1 MARKV
6 WAYVWNW
13 VLTPHRLDSLDLA
26 MPKNAP
32 FPRFKLPVP
41 TVKVKRTNRA
51 AQKNRISEPKAAVK
65 ILNLGPCISKIVAN
79 DISRM
84 EAQNTIKRK
93 REKKAVRVK
102 RKLEEAAK
110 LIAREAWKAKVK
122 QITPILIA
130 PKKTREGK
138 ASSFPKIR
146 DSLGRKTRNQ
156 QISNFFL
163 ERGQYCRKME

>member
-1 MARKV
+1 M
-6 WAYVWNW
+6 
-13 VLTPHRLDSLDLA
+13 LTLSRLDSLDLA
-26 MPKNAP
+26 IPKNAP

-110 LIAREAWKAKVK
+110 LVAREAWKAKVK

-146 DSLGRKTRNQ
+146 DSLGKKHGINKSQTSSWNADN
-156 QISNFFL
+156 IVEKWNES
-163 ERGQYCRKME
+163 ETKE

>member
-51 AQKNRISEPKAAVK
+51 AQKNRIGESKAAVK
-65 ILNLGPCISKIVAN
+65 ILNMGHRIRKIVA

-93 REKKAVRVK
+93 REKKFVRVK
-102 RKLEEAAK
+102 
-110 LIAREAWKAKVK
+110 
-122 QITPILIA
+122 
-130 PKKTREGK
+130 
-138 ASSFPKIR
+138 
-146 DSLGRKTRNQ
+146 
-156 QISNFFL
+156 
-163 ERGQYCRKME
+163 